1 MVCYYIILVQGNH
14 LYLQCSSYASPTGAK
29 IRGDT
34 SRRFHCIICDE
45 QYSGSSMPAN
55 HHGETP
61 ELVDKLSNIS
71 DTTSTTDS
79 MGESSGLDAPHLLH
93 LDSTSLA
100 SQLQDTS
107 SVELNLFLSMKNI
120 WTMPIFHKQMSS

>member
-1 MVCYYIILVQGNH
+1 
-14 LYLQCSSYASPTGAK
+14 
-29 IRGDT
+29 
-34 SRRFHCIICDE
+34 
-45 QYSGSSMPAN
+45 MPAS

-71 DTTSTTDS
+71 DTTSTTDI
-79 MGESSGLDAPHLLH
+79 MGESSGLDAPHLLQ